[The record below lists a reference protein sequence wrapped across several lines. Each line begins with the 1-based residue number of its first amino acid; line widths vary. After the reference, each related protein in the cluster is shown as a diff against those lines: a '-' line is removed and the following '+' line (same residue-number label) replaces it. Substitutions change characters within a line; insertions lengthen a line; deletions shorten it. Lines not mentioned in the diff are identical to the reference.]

1 MEMTQIVSIQYQ
13 HAVTDDIGDLLML
26 EDLCFGRKKS
36 YRKLLKRFFQ
46 SQVACCIVAKL
57 DGRVIGY
64 VLTVF
69 SPNMKTATVNALCV
83 HPVHR
88 SHGIGETL
96 LNWAEMDA
104 VQTGASQI
112 GFEVQYDNDAVRHLL
127 TENGYSACTDPL
139 VLIPEHTDGVKMR
152 KRLAFGNF
160 DSALTSNSEEAEM
173 TAFNADHFDITSH

>member
-1 MEMTQIVSIQYQ
+1 MTQIVSIQYQ
-13 HAVTDDIGDLLML
+13 HAATDDIGDLLML

-46 SQVACCIVAKL
+46 AQVARCIVAKL
-57 DGRVIGY
+57 NDRVIGY
-64 VLTVF
+64 ALTVF

-88 SHGIGETL
+88 NQGIGETL

-104 VQTGASQI
+104 VQIGASQI
-112 GFEVQYDNDAVRHLL
+112 GIEIQYENDSVRHLL
-127 TENGYSACTDPL
+127 SENGYSECTDPL

-152 KRLAFGNF
+152 KRLASSDF
-160 DSALTSNSEEAEM
+160 DSAITSNAGETEM
-173 TAFNADHFDITSH
+173 TARNADHFDITSH